1 MNHSVSSK
9 TKTSRSAVSAEAI
22 LDHLITA
29 TMVLDEE
36 LKVVFVNSAAESLL
50 HCSAAQ
56 IVGTPLNHILL
67 SAQALQTNLR
77 KALREYQPF
86 TARETILQLPDNL
99 QEEVDL
105 SVSIWRTAST

>member
-36 LKVVFVNSAAESLL
+36 LEVVFVNSQLESY
-50 HCSAAQ
+50 CTASAAQ

-67 SAQALQTNLR
+67 SAQALQTQSAQSL
-77 KALREYQPF
+77 
-86 TARETILQLPDNL
+86 AR
-99 QEEVDL
+99 
-105 SVSIWRTAST
+105 VSTFHR